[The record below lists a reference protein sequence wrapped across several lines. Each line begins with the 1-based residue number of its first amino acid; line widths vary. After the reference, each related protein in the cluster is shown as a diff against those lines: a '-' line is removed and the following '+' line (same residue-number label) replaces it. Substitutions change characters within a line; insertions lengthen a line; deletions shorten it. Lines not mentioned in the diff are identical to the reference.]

1 MIRKEK
7 RCLMH
12 SSFPLRSRNKEVS
25 MAKKS
30 MIAREAKRTKLVAK
44 YAKKR
49 IELKEIIRSPNSSF
63 EQVMAATDSL
73 QKLPRNSSSVR
84 QRNRCV
90 LTGRPHGVYK
100 KFGLC
105 RNKMRESA
113 MEGDLPGLTK
123 ASW

>member
-1 MIRKEK
+1 
-7 RCLMH
+7 
-12 SSFPLRSRNKEVS
+12 

-30 MIAREAKRTKLVAK
+30 MIAREAKRAKLAAK
-44 YAKKR
+44 YAKR
-49 IELKEIIRSPNSSF
+49 RAELKEIVRSPNSSF

-73 QKLPRNSSSVR
+73 QKLPRDSSLVR
-84 QRNRCV
+84 KRNRCAI
-90 LTGRPHGVYK
+90 TGRPHGVYQ

-105 RNKMRESA
+105 RNKIRESA